1 MQFQL
6 GERDIEIDRMKT
18 TLFALNE
25 KLAMVTDI
33 KNDLEETKSY
43 LQGSEQTRQELQG
56 HIQET
61 SQRVKKDASD
71 HDSSH
76 QKKISEI
83 QSLNDK
89 I

>member
-43 LQGSEQTRQELQG
+43 LQGSE
-56 HIQET
+56 
-61 SQRVKKDASD
+61 
-71 HDSSH
+71 
-76 QKKISEI
+76 
-83 QSLNDK
+83 
-89 I
+89 